1 MTNTYSNKKKYTYK
15 TSVRNHKVSY
25 KFIFKEIRIMATANR
40 KITIKETTV
49 TNIFIMKINVNE
61 NK

>member
-1 MTNTYSNKKKYTYK
+1 
-15 TSVRNHKVSY
+15 
-25 KFIFKEIRIMATANR
+25 MASKQKISNR

-49 TNIFIMKINVNE
+49 TNIFIIKINVNE